1 VLAHAVING
10 VTGFSIL
17 LTKGEPSTLVGPL
30 ATGILSGLGWLVG
43 AAVIFFSK
51 TALQPS
57 SDITIGDNLAIHTDS
72 KIV

>member
-1 VLAHAVING
+1 VING

-30 ATGILSGLGWLVG
+30 ATGILGGFGWL
-43 AAVIFFSK
+43 AAAAIILFSK

-57 SDITIGDNLAIHTDS
+57 MDITVGDNLAIQTDS
-72 KIV
+72 EIV